1 MNKAVGRRDDS
12 SVPVRKGIREPVY
25 GIGTRTVLY
34 TVHCTVRSSCK
45 EKVKGYW
52 DIRKIKNLVYITSE

>member
-25 GIGTRTVLY
+25 GIGTRTDVLY
-34 TVHCTVRSSCK
+34 TVHCTLSCAQF
-45 EKVKGYW
+45 V
-52 DIRKIKNLVYITSE
+52 